1 MKVPEILVLVSMALG
16 ATARCKKAIASL
28 CESNSSAVAQGF
40 TSSFTCQSSEELPC
54 QTECITTGTKG
65 IEVAKCCK
73 SACMMT
79 LHTLKQHCY

>member
-1 MKVPEILVLVSMALG
+1 MKIPKIPVLVSMALG
-16 ATARCKKAIASL
+16 VIARCKKATASL

-73 SACMMT
+73 SACTTT
-79 LHTLKQHCY
+79 LRTLTQDCY